1 MFDAIGLNLTLPL
14 LQGELEQLL
23 LSEDPGMAERQC
35 HFQSGDHVSKYFVV
49 VVSGG
54 CSILDVISTL
64 RCLEIT
70 RVIFY
75 FYAFCCCCFFF
86 WGGGEGGDGG
96 GHAV

>member
-1 MFDAIGLNLTLPL
+1 
-14 LQGELEQLL
+14 
-23 LSEDPGMAERQC
+23 MAERQC
-35 HFQSGDHVSKYFVV
+35 HFQSGDHVSEYFVV

-70 RVIFY
+70 RVIY
-75 FYAFCCCCFFF
+75 SFFF
-86 WGGGEGGDGG
+86 GGGGGGGGVGGGGGGGGDGG